1 LETVREKEGGTY
13 NIEANGSLSM
23 PPVSLARLGVMF
35 ETAST
40 KRDKMK
46 QLVYKEIA
54 NMAKDGPSTTDLE
67 SVKTS
72 LLKQYEESLLTCAN
86 WWDWWDYLNLYYQF
100 GINYVKDYK
109 TTVQNITADEIRS
122 ILKQLVSAGNNLEV
136 VISASTE

>member
-13 NIEANGSLSM
+13 DIQANGSLSM
-23 PPVSLARLGVMF
+23 PPKSLARLFIYF
-35 ETAST
+35 ETALT

-67 SVKTS
+67 LVKTS

-86 WWDWWDYLNLYYQF
+86 WWAYLNLYYKF

-122 ILKQLVSAGNNLEV
+122 ILKQLVSADNNLEV
-136 VISASTE
+136 VISPSTE

>member
-1 LETVREKEGGTY
+1 MESVRYKEGGTY
-13 NIEANGSLSM
+13 DIQANGSLSM

-46 QLVYKEIA
+46 QLVYEEIA
-54 NMAKDGPSTTDLE
+54 AMAKDGPSTTDLE

-86 WWDWWDYLNLYYQF
+86 WLYYLNQYYQF

-136 VISASTE
+136 VISPSTE

>member
-1 LETVREKEGGTY
+1 
-13 NIEANGSLSM
+13 
-23 PPVSLARLGVMF
+23 
-35 ETAST
+35 
-40 KRDKMK
+40 
-46 QLVYKEIA
+46 
-54 NMAKDGPSTTDLE
+54 MAKDGPSTTDLE

-72 LLKQYEESLLTCAN
+72 LLKQYEESLLTCDN
-86 WWDWWDYLNLYYQF
+86 WCYYLNLYYQF